1 MVQNLF
7 GMHKSGN
14 HLLATMPP
22 IWRLVYSNILFESV
36 SRVTQYI
43 YKELLTLCTGCP
55 HPVPATD
62 AAMWQIPKW
71 EIQNKRKEKK
81 TKATKFGVWYA
92 LTLLLVWNG
101 KRFLILVFIFTGFI
115 YTLCECVCCDLDT
128 HLRRL
133 IVTKASQVKREERS
147 NQDTVATLKHRQ
159 HRRLARWP
167 FHICAD
173 P

>member
-55 HPVPATD
+55 HPVAATD

-71 EIQNKRKEKK
+71 EIQNKTKEKK
-81 TKATKFGVWYA
+81 TKATKFGV
-92 LTLLLVWNG
+92 
-101 KRFLILVFIFTGFI
+101 
-115 YTLCECVCCDLDT
+115 
-128 HLRRL
+128 
-133 IVTKASQVKREERS
+133 
-147 NQDTVATLKHRQ
+147 
-159 HRRLARWP
+159 
-167 FHICAD
+167 
-173 P
+173 